1 VNETD
6 LRLLR
11 AAIDVAKRSVANGN
25 QPFGALLADADG
37 NVLLEGENTVETEG
51 DCTGHAETNLMRA
64 ASRRY
69 DREVLADCT
78 LYTSAEPCAMCAGA
92 IFWGNVKRV
101 VYALAIEPLYDII
114 QDHPNNPS
122 LFMHAAEVLERAT
135 QPFEVLG
142 PAPDLY
148 EEATSIHVDYWGDL

>member
-1 VNETD
+1 MNETD

-11 AAIDVAKRSVANGN
+11 AAIDVARRSVANGN

-37 NVLLEGENTVETEG
+37 TVLLEGENTVETER
-51 DCTGHAETNLMRA
+51 DCTGHAETNLMRK
-64 ASRRY
+64 ASESY
-69 DREVLADCT
+69 DREFLAGCT

-122 LFMHAAEVLERAT
+122 LYMHAEEVLGRAT
-135 QPFEVLG
+135 QPWEVVG
-142 PAPDLY
+142 PARELLD
-148 EEATSIHVDYWGDL
+148 EASEIHIDYWGDL